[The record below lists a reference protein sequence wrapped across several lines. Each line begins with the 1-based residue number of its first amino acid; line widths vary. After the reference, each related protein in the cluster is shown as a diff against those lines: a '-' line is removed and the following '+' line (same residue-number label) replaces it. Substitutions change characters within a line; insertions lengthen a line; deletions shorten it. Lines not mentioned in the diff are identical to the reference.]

1 MKIENLKA
9 GMIIS
14 NYKELCSLLDI
25 KVTNGKSKVLQLKE
39 IERFV
44 RFHKSGNKFII
55 DEVFDMEKEK
65 IDKRKDKSKI
75 SNNSMYSKDIQALI
89 IDLLAQSKGNQIFL
103 PTNALLRKL
112 DMINDNYS
120 TARKY
125 IPKLSEIVDVPES
138 YCYDFYNNIN
148 IRLRDKLETALRGLR
163 NKALATWSSCI
174 TICVREIETEY
185 NDLGQI
191 KIDSNGRVKMKVI
204 KTHRKADI
212 FESELIL
219 EVERTILKEMGLT
232 SNQDAYLKNK
242 WNLFKDKV
250 NEVLLERANILYYY
264 NSYEVIYH
272 HPHIL
277 EAAEEQHKDDIN
289 NDVVKINK
297 LKLADRK
304 QIKSNLNKNMCL
316 FVNKTAKTFQARAK
330 KKIVLNKNELL
341 HINDDY
347 LKNTN
352 KLCNV
357 LIDTSAK
364 DIRKELVQDLKHK
377 QLSFIKDEEEY
388 LPF

>member
-1 MKIENLKA
+1 
-9 GMIIS
+9 MIVN
-14 NYKELCSLLDI
+14 NYKELCCLLDI
-25 KVTNGKSKVLQLKE
+25 KVTGGKAKLLQLKD
-39 IERFV
+39 IERYV
-44 RFHKSGNKFII
+44 RFHKNGNKFII

-65 IDKRKDKSKI
+65 VDKRKDKAKV
-75 SNNSMYSKDIQALI
+75 SNNNMYSKDIQALI

-120 TARKY
+120 TARRY
-125 IPKLSEIVDVPES
+125 IPKLSEIVEIPES

-148 IRLRDKLETALRGLR
+148 IKLRDKLETALKGLR
-163 NKALATWSSCI
+163 NRALATWSSCI
-174 TICVREIETEY
+174 TICVREVETEY

-191 KIDSNGRVKMKVI
+191 KIDAKGRVKMKII
-204 KTHRKADI
+204 KTHRKADV

-219 EVERTILKEMGLT
+219 EVERTVLKEMGLV

-250 NEVLLERANILYYY
+250 NEILLEKANILYYY

-277 EAAEEQHKDDIN
+277 EAAEMQHKYDDK
-289 NDVVKINK
+289 VEVKIEK
-297 LKLADRK
+297 LKISDRK
-304 QIKSNLNKNMCL
+304 KIKANLNKNMCL
-316 FVNKTAKTFQARAK
+316 FVNKTAKTFQARARK
-330 KKIVLNKNELL
+330 KDILSKNELL
-341 HINDDY
+341 YVNNEY
-347 LKNTN
+347 LDNTN
-352 KLCNV
+352 KLCSV

-364 DIRKELVQDLKHK
+364 DIRKDLIQDVNHK
-377 QLSFIKDEEEY
+377 QLSFINDDKEY